1 MNPLRDQL
9 SQDISIWLSGE
20 SILEEAD
27 RAADALRYDADARRT
42 AGTALAI
49 EDLVRDWYGG
59 IPLPPPEPHLIEQKQ
74 RRSLI
79 SATLSAVAAGVIAAS
94 LVAGGP
100 FSRALDAAGAWTSF
114 RASAAP
120 GEKPPGGS
128 CGRAIQTSAAPNA
141 CRENRAHRWAWPSV
155 PSMIEPSHVGFTR
168 SRITS
173 PTPAAGS
180 PRGLAP
186 RR

>member
-1 MNPLRDQL
+1 MNPPHDQL

-27 RAADALRYDADARRT
+27 RAADALRHDADARRT
-42 AGTALAI
+42 AGAALAI

-100 FSRALDAAGAWTSF
+100 FSRALDAAGAWTS
-114 RASAAP
+114 
-120 GEKPPGGS
+120 
-128 CGRAIQTSAAPNA
+128 
-141 CRENRAHRWAWPSV
+141 SV
-155 PSMIEPSHVGFTR
+155 PRLPLEK
-168 SRITS
+168 TS
-173 PTPAAGS
+173 WWQLRQSDPNLRDP
-180 PRGLAP
+180 
-186 RR
+186 